1 MAVIAREWWRF
12 AARCVGRLNRRRS
25 WTEFYATFRKRRAHL
40 ELYKRR
46 AHATGVPWLDALGA
60 DERARLEE
68 IEGDRTISVSG
79 RMHWRTVANA
89 QAGKEREKFRTT
101 GTASG
106 RISLAGTSTPSK
118 GRSSV
123 SIKSSFTTS

>member
-1 MAVIAREWWRF
+1 M
-12 AARCVGRLNRRRS
+12 
-25 WTEFYATFRKRRAHL
+25 WTKFYATFRKRRAHL

-46 AHATGVPWLDALGA
+46 ARAVGAPWLAALRA
-60 DERARLEE
+60 DDRARLEE
-68 IEGDRTISVSG
+68 IEGNRTISVSG
-79 RMHWRTVANA
+79 LMHWRTIADA